1 MPGIDGALDIA
12 RWSMYSSQ
20 LAIEIA
26 SHNIAN
32 ANTEGYSK
40 QNLRLEANPA
50 INMGPGQIG
59 TGVKAVE
66 VTRENDAFLTA
77 QVAQKKSDY
86 AFWKAQNTAM
96 TEVESIFNETG
107 DNGLN
112 ALMGEFWSAWGDLA
126 NNPDGLPERQSL
138 LSKTDNL
145 LSMVQEVDYNL
156 KVYQRNL
163 DTKIRGSVTD
173 VNSILKQIADL
184 NGNISNME
192 VKGSVNANDLRDQR
206 DLLLDKLSEHMD
218 ITHYEDE
225 RSGQVMV
232 FVLGGTPLVMG
243 KDTNTLSTDRD
254 ATTGFSSVLWNDS
267 SGRTIDLTD
276 KLKGGDIAGLV
287 NARDSGGIESYLG
300 SLSTLTRELVW
311 QVNSLH
317 SEGVGLQ
324 SVSSMTGTVEIN
336 DITGPPAVAA
346 LDADLGSNFY
356 FSDKYTPGSTF
367 DIIEYDSSG
376 QVAHTYTINPAGDT
390 VRNLIDEINAESTL
404 AGGQVS
410 ASLTGGTNGFFKL
423 ESGTNT
429 FVIKPSS
436 AGSSGNALAVLGVNT
451 FFSWTE
457 TVGKPVHDITETVGV
472 NAALKANP
480 NLISSGYTDND
491 GKVAP
496 GANDVARAMANLQD
510 KVITNIGGSGVDT
523 TMDSYYSSLVAQVGV
538 DVQNAA
544 NNEKFNNT
552 ILTQYT
558 QRKESV
564 SGVSL
569 DEEMSDLLKY
579 QHAYQAAAKLIS
591 ICDEM
596 MQTLLSVK

>member
-1 MPGIDGALDIA
+1 MPGISGALDIA

-40 QNLRLEANPA
+40 QNLRLEANQA
-50 INMGPGQIG
+50 ITMGPGQIG

-66 VTRENDAFLTA
+66 VTRNNDAFLTA

-86 AFWKAQNTAM
+86 AYWKAQNTAM
-96 TEVESIFNETG
+96 TEIESIFNETG
-107 DNGLN
+107 DSGLN

-138 LSKTDNL
+138 LAKTDNL
-145 LSMVQEVDYNL
+145 LSMVREVDYNL

-163 DTKIRGSVTD
+163 DTKIRGSVD
-173 VNSILKQIADL
+173 EVNTITQQIADL
-184 NGNISNME
+184 NWSISTVE

-225 RSGQVMV
+225 RTGQVMV

-243 KDTNTLSTDRD
+243 RDTNTLSTERD
-254 ATTGFSSVLWNDS
+254 ATTGFSRVLWNDS
-267 SGRTIDLTD
+267 SGRTVDLTN

-300 SLSTLTRELVW
+300 SLNTLTKELVW

-324 SVSSMTGTVEIN
+324 SVKQMTGTVKLS
-336 DITGPPAVAA
+336 GPGDNLSPP
-346 LDADLGSNFY
+346 LPPLSPDFIFGDRYN
-356 FSDKYTPGSTF
+356 PGGTF
-367 DIIEYDSSG
+367 DITVYDTDG
-376 QVAHTYTINPAGDT
+376 NGTNYTIDTASYGTMVGDLSDAINAQT
-390 VRNLIDEINAESTL
+390 GGRVTASINAEGYFQISTTDP
-404 AGGQVS
+404 A
-410 ASLTGGTNGFFKL
+410 
-423 ESGTNT
+423 NT
-429 FVIKPSS
+429 FAIKPSTT
-436 AGSSGNALAVLGVNT
+436 GSSSNALAILGVNT

-457 TVGKPVHDITETVGV
+457 AVGQPVNDITETVGV
-472 NAALKANP
+472 NAVLKANP

-496 GANDVARAMANLQD
+496 GANDIARAIANLQD

>member
-1 MPGIDGALDIA
+1 MRRIGAI
-12 RWSMYSSQ
+12 
-20 LAIEIA
+20 
-26 SHNIAN
+26 
-32 ANTEGYSK
+32 T
-40 QNLRLEANPA
+40 
-50 INMGPGQIG
+50 MGPGQIG

-66 VTRENDAFLTA
+66 VTRNNDAFLTA

-86 AFWKAQNTAM
+86 AYWKAQNDAM
-96 TEVESIFNETG
+96 SEVESIFNETG
-107 DNGLN
+107 DSGLN

-145 LSMVQEVDYNL
+145 LSMVREVDYNL

-163 DTKIRGSVTD
+163 DTKIRGSVTE
-173 VNSILKQIADL
+173 VNSITKQIADL
-184 NGNISNME
+184 NLSISTVE

-225 RSGQVMV
+225 RTGQVMV

-243 KDTNTLSTDRD
+243 KDTNTLSTERD

-267 SGRTIDLTD
+267 SGRTVDLTNNINPNMR
-276 KLKGGDIAGLV
+276 LKGGSIAGLV
-287 NARDSGGIESYLG
+287 NARDSGGIESYLD
-300 SLSTLTRELVW
+300 SLNTLTNELVW

-324 SVSSMTGTVEIN
+324 SVSSMTGTVQ
-336 DITGPPAVAA
+336 ASA
-346 LDADLGSNFY
+346 LTNNLSSNFL
-356 FSDKYTPGSTF
+356 FSDRYTTNGTF
-367 DIIEYDSSG
+367 DIIEYDPSG
-376 QVAHTYTINPAGDT
+376 QVAHTYTINTTMVGDT
-390 VRNLIDEINAESTL
+390 VGNLRDEINAEST
-404 AGGQVS
+404 AEGGQVR
-410 ASLTGGTNGFFKL
+410 ALLTGAGGTTGFFKI
-423 ESGTNT
+423 ESTGTNT
-429 FVIKPSS
+429 FVIKPSTT
-436 AGSSGNALAVLGVNT
+436 GSSSNALAILGVNT

-457 TVGKPVHDITETVGV
+457 TEGLPVNDINETVDV

-480 NLISSGYTDND
+480 NLISSGYTDSD

-496 GANDVARAMANLQD
+496 GANDIARAIANLQD
-510 KVITNIGGSGVDT
+510 KVIANMGGSGVDT
-523 TMDSYYSSLVAQVGV
+523 TMDSYYNSLVAQVGV
-538 DVQNAA
+538 DVQNAS

-564 SGVSL
+564 SGVGL
-569 DEEMSDLLKY
+569 DEEMSDLLKFQY
-579 QHAYQAAAKLIS
+579 AYQAAAKLIS

>member
-1 MPGIDGALDIA
+1 MPGISGALDIA

-40 QNLRLEANPA
+40 QNLRLEANQA
-50 INMGPGQIG
+50 ITMGPGQIG

-66 VTRENDAFLTA
+66 VTRNNDAFLTA

-86 AFWKAQNTAM
+86 AYWKAQNTAM
-96 TEVESIFNETG
+96 TEIESIFNETG
-107 DNGLN
+107 DSGLN

-138 LSKTDNL
+138 LAKTDNL
-145 LSMVQEVDYNL
+145 LSMVREVDYNL

-163 DTKIRGSVTD
+163 DTKIRGSVD
-173 VNSILKQIADL
+173 EVNTITQQIADL
-184 NGNISNME
+184 NWSISTVE

-232 FVLGGTPLVMG
+232 FALGGTPLVMG
-243 KDTNTLSTDRD
+243 RDTNTLSTERD
-254 ATTGFSSVLWNDS
+254 ATTGFSRVLWNDS
-267 SGRTIDLTD
+267 SGRTVDLTH

-287 NARDSGGIESYLG
+287 NARDSGGIESYVG
-300 SLSTLTRELVW
+300 SLNTLTKELVW

-324 SVSSMTGTVEIN
+324 GAQQMTGTVQTHLTDDLN
-336 DITGPPAVAA
+336 GTVVTPSGPEP
-346 LDADLGSNFY
+346 LFLFGDR
-356 FSDKYTPGSTF
+356 YTPGGSF
-367 DIIEYDSSG
+367 DIQEYDASG
-376 QVAHTYTINPAGDT
+376 QVVNTYHISPAGNT
-390 VRNLIDEINAESTL
+390 VGDLITEINAES
-404 AGGQVS
+404 GGAIT
-410 ASLTGGTNGFFKL
+410 ASLTNGASGALQISATGTNSFA
-423 ESGTNT
+423 
-429 FVIKPSS
+429 IKPS
-436 AGSSGNALAVLGVNT
+436 ATGSSSNALAILGVNT

-457 TVGKPVHDITETVGV
+457 AVGQPVNDITETVGV
-472 NAALKANP
+472 NAVLKANP

-496 GANDVARAMANLQD
+496 GANDVARAIANLQD

>member
-1 MPGIDGALDIA
+1 MPGIGGALDIA

-32 ANTEGYSK
+32 ANTEGYSR
-40 QNLRLEANPA
+40 QNLRIEANPA

-59 TGVKAVE
+59 TGVRAVE
-66 VTRENDAFLTA
+66 VTRDNDAFLTA
-77 QVAQKKSDY
+77 QVTQKKSDY
-86 AFWKAQNTAM
+86 AYWKAQNSAM
-96 TEVESIFNETG
+96 KEIESIFNETS
-107 DNGLN
+107 DSGLN
-112 ALMGEFWSAWGDLA
+112 ALMGEFWSAWSDLA
-126 NNPDGLPERQSL
+126 NNPDGVPERQSL
-138 LSKTDNL
+138 LAKTENM
-145 LSMVQEVDYNL
+145 LSMIREIDYNL
-156 KVYQRNL
+156 NVYQRNL
-163 DTKIRGSVTD
+163 DTKIRGSVNE

-184 NGNISNME
+184 NGSISNME

-218 ITHYEDE
+218 INYYEDA
-225 RSGQVMV
+225 RTGQVMV
-232 FVLGGTPLVMG
+232 FVLGGTPLVIG
-243 KDTNTLSTDRD
+243 NETNTITTERD
-254 ATTGFSSVLWNDS
+254 ATTGFSRVLWNDS

-276 KLKGGDIAGLV
+276 KLKGGDIAGLA
-287 NARDSGGIESYLG
+287 NIRDSGGIDSYLG
-300 SLSTLTRELVW
+300 SLNTLTEELVW

-324 SVSSMTGTVEIN
+324 GAQQMTGTVQ
-336 DITGPPAVAA
+336 ASA
-346 LDADLGSNFY
+346 LTDDLSSSFL
-356 FSDKYTPGSTF
+356 FSDRYTPGGSF
-367 DIIEYDSSG
+367 DIQEYD
-376 QVAHTYTINPAGDT
+376 
-390 VRNLIDEINAESTL
+390 
-404 AGGQVS
+404 AGGQVVNTYHIS
-410 ASLTGGTNGFFKL
+410 PAGNTVGDLITEINTESGGAITASLTNGASGAL
-423 ESGTNT
+423 QISATGTNT
-429 FVIKPSS
+429 FVIKPSTT
-436 AGSSGNALAVLGVNT
+436 GSSSNALAILGFNT

-457 TVGKPVHDITETVGV
+457 TVGQPVHNITESLGV
-472 NAALKANP
+472 NEALKANP
-480 NLISSGYTDND
+480 NLISSGYLGDD
-491 GKVAP
+491 GEIAP
-496 GANDVARAMANLQD
+496 GSNDLARAITNLQD

-569 DEEMSDLLKY
+569 DEEMSDLLRF

>member
-1 MPGIDGALDIA
+1 MPGISGALDIA

-40 QNLRLEANPA
+40 QNLRLEANQA
-50 INMGPGQIG
+50 ITMGPGQIG

-66 VTRENDAFLTA
+66 VTRNNDAFLTA

-86 AFWKAQNTAM
+86 AYWKAQNSAM
-96 TEVESIFNETG
+96 EEIESIFNETG
-107 DNGLN
+107 DSGLN

-138 LSKTDNL
+138 LAKTDNL
-145 LSMVQEVDYNL
+145 LSMVREVDYNL

-163 DTKIRGSVTD
+163 DTKIRGSVD
-173 VNSILKQIADL
+173 EVNTITQQIADL
-184 NGNISNME
+184 NWSISTVE

-232 FVLGGTPLVMG
+232 FALGGTPLVMG
-243 KDTNTLSTDRD
+243 RDTNTLSTERD
-254 ATTGFSSVLWNDS
+254 ATTGFSRVLWNDS
-267 SGRTIDLTD
+267 SGRTVDLTH

-287 NARDSGGIESYLG
+287 NARDSGGIESYID
-300 SLSTLTRELVW
+300 SLNTLTKELVW

-324 SVSSMTGTVEIN
+324 SVKQMTGTVEIN

-346 LDADLGSNFY
+346 LDVDLGSNFI
-356 FSDKYTPGSTF
+356 FSDRYTSGGTF
-367 DIIEYDSSG
+367 DITVYGTDG
-376 QVAHTYTINPAGDT
+376 NGTNYTIDTASYGTTVGDLSDAINAQT
-390 VRNLIDEINAESTL
+390 GGRVTASINAEGYFQIST
-404 AGGQVS
+404 
-410 ASLTGGTNGFFKL
+410 TDP
-423 ESGTNT
+423 TNT
-429 FVIKPSS
+429 FAIKPSTT
-436 AGSSGNALAVLGVNT
+436 GSSSNALAILGVNT

-457 TVGKPVHDITETVGV
+457 SVGQPVNDITETVGV

-496 GANDVARAMANLQD
+496 GANDIARAIANLQD
-510 KVITNIGGSGVDT
+510 KVIANIGGSGVDT

-579 QHAYQAAAKLIS
+579 QHAYQAAAKLIA

>member
-1 MPGIDGALDIA
+1 MPGISGALDIA

-40 QNLRLEANPA
+40 QNLRIEANPA

-66 VTRENDAFLTA
+66 VTRNNDAFLTA

-86 AFWKAQNTAM
+86 AYWKAQNTAM
-96 TEVESIFNETG
+96 EEIESIFNETG
-107 DNGLN
+107 DSGLN

-138 LSKTDNL
+138 LAKTDNL
-145 LSMVQEVDYNL
+145 LSMVHEIDDNL
-156 KVYQRNL
+156 RVYQRNL
-163 DTKIRGSVTD
+163 DTKIRGSVTE

-206 DLLLDKLSEHMD
+206 DLLLDKLAEHMD

-232 FVLGGTPLVMG
+232 FALGGTPLVMG
-243 KDTNTLSTDRD
+243 RDTNTLSTERD
-254 ATTGFSSVLWNDS
+254 VTTGFSRVLWNDS
-267 SGRTIDLTD
+267 SGRTVDLTH

-300 SLSTLTRELVW
+300 SLNTLTKELVW

-324 SVSSMTGTVEIN
+324 GVTQMTGTVQTHLTDDLN
-336 DITGPPAVAA
+336 GTVVTPSGPEP
-346 LDADLGSNFY
+346 LFLFGDR
-356 FSDKYTPGSTF
+356 YTPGGSF
-367 DIIEYDSSG
+367 DIQEYDASG
-376 QVAHTYTINPAGDT
+376 QVVNTYHISPAGNT
-390 VRNLIDEINAESTL
+390 VGELITEINAES
-404 AGGQVS
+404 GGAIT
-410 ASLTGGTNGFFKL
+410 ASLTNGASGAL
-423 ESGTNT
+423 QISATGTNT
-429 FVIKPSS
+429 FAIKPS
-436 AGSSGNALAVLGVNT
+436 ATGSSSNALAILGVNT

-457 TVGKPVHDITETVGV
+457 TVGQPVNDITETVGV

-480 NLISSGYTDND
+480 NLISTGYTDNN

-496 GANDVARAMANLQD
+496 GANDVARAIANIQD
-510 KVITNIGGSGVDT
+510 KVITNLGGSGVDT

-558 QRKESV
+558 QRKESI

>member
-1 MPGIDGALDIA
+1 MPGISGALDIA

-40 QNLRLEANPA
+40 QNLRLEANQA
-50 INMGPGQIG
+50 ITMGPGQIG

-66 VTRENDAFLTA
+66 VTRNNDAFLTA

-86 AFWKAQNTAM
+86 AYWKAQNTAM
-96 TEVESIFNETG
+96 TEIESIFNETG
-107 DNGLN
+107 DSGLN

-138 LSKTDNL
+138 LAKTDNL
-145 LSMVQEVDYNL
+145 LSMVREVDYNL

-163 DTKIRGSVTD
+163 DTKIRGSVD
-173 VNSILKQIADL
+173 EVNTITQQIADL
-184 NGNISNME
+184 NWSISTVE

-232 FVLGGTPLVMG
+232 FALGGTPLVMG
-243 KDTNTLSTDRD
+243 RDTNTLSTERD
-254 ATTGFSSVLWNDS
+254 ATTGFSRVLWNDS
-267 SGRTIDLTD
+267 SGRTVDLTH

-287 NARDSGGIESYLG
+287 NARDSGGIESYVG
-300 SLSTLTRELVW
+300 SLNTLTKELVW

-324 SVSSMTGTVEIN
+324 GVQQMTGTVQTHLT
-336 DITGPPAVAA
+336 DDLKGTVVTPSGPEP
-346 LDADLGSNFY
+346 LFLFGDRD
-356 FSDKYTPGSTF
+356 TPGGSF
-367 DIIEYDSSG
+367 DIEEYDASG
-376 QVAHTYTINPAGDT
+376 QVVNTYHISPAGNT
-390 VRNLIDEINAESTL
+390 VGDLITEINAES
-404 AGGQVS
+404 GGAIT
-410 ASLTGGTNGFFKL
+410 ASLTNGASGALQISATGTNSFA
-423 ESGTNT
+423 
-429 FVIKPSS
+429 IKPS
-436 AGSSGNALAVLGVNT
+436 ATGSSSNALAILGVNT

-457 TVGKPVHDITETVGV
+457 AVGQPVNDITETVGV
-472 NAALKANP
+472 NAVLKANP

-496 GANDVARAMANLQD
+496 GANDVARAIANLQD